1 MSPHLSQLII
11 PLDRKKKWN
20 KRYAIWIVNLNT
32 VPYFINFYFLV
43 DPFNVN
49 PVTVKLE
56 KEAGEFEQEIR
67 ELRPHGGGD
76 CPEYTFHGIREA
88 LFRLI
93 IPRSPMYV
101 FTDAG
106 PKDATAL
113 DVEEVKLMVQD
124 YNVVVNFLT
133 TGIEKV

>member
-1 MSPHLSQLII
+1 M
-11 PLDRKKKWN
+11 
-20 KRYAIWIVNLNT
+20 NLNT
-32 VPYFINFYFLV
+32 FSYFINFYFLV

-88 LFRLI
+88 LFRLT